1 MVETAAIVIV
11 VLAVCAVA
19 LFLANKGTAH
29 GSDADVKLERGFGI
43 MIDAGSSGTRL
54 HVFRHW
60 QARDSGAV
68 VVVPVHHDGDASRKS
83 ALKVAPGLSDLAA
96 QSEAQIEAY
105 LAKLIA
111 FAVQQVPAA
120 AQEATPVYLKGTA
133 GLRLVPHEQRERL
146 LRVAR
151 DAFVRLSP
159 FDVRSFLVVDGDDE
173 GTFLWKTIDTLQKRA
188 GINAPRVGSLDMGG
202 GSCQIAFE
210 HAGRMYVHSFLKFG
224 VNEARYR
231 AYAALLRDAGGDTA
245 ASVPDPCLPNGSQLP
260 LASALATRATDDGG
274 VEVVTLAG
282 DAAAAHAQRTLVG
295 TGSFEQCAALA
306 KRLLEREVECA
317 QPPCSMAGV
326 HQPPVPLDA
335 LFFARDHYVRVV
347 VHFLKQSRTPTLNEI
362 EAAAR
367 AACTVDDSGYRSAHL
382 SAHLFNCFEAAWIL
396 AVLRDGFGFP
406 PTTRQLRF
414 EDEIGGIS
422 TSWALGALAYE
433 LETTDYADSNKSE
446 L

>member
-1 MVETAAIVIV
+1 MVETSVVVIV
-11 VLAVCAVA
+11 VICVCAVS
-19 LFLANKGTAH
+19 LLLASKGRAA
-29 GSDADVKLERGFGI
+29 DAGGERGYGV

-60 QARDSGAV
+60 QVRESGAV
-68 VVVPVHHDGDASRKS
+68 VVVPVHHEDASRKS
-83 ALKVAPGLSDLAA
+83 ALKVTPGLSDLAG
-96 QSEAQIEAY
+96 QSDAQIEAY
-105 LAKLIA
+105 LAKLIS

-120 AQEATPVYLKGTA
+120 AHDATPVYLKGTA
-133 GLRLVPHEQRERL
+133 GLRLVPHAERERL

-151 DAFVRLSP
+151 DAFVKLSP
-159 FDVRSFLVVDGDDE
+159 FDVRSFLVVAGDDE
-173 GTFLWKTIDTLQKRA
+173 GAFLWKTIDTLQKRA
-188 GINAPRVGSLDMGG
+188 GINAPHVGSLDMGG

-210 HAGRMYVHSFLKFG
+210 HANRMYVHSFLKFG

-231 AYAALLRDAGGDTA
+231 AYAALLRDAGDAVT
-245 ASVPDPCLPNGSQLP
+245 SVPDPCMPKGAQLT
-260 LASALATRATDDGG
+260 LSVALSTRATDDGS
-274 VEVVTLAG
+274 VEVVELS

-295 TGSFEQCAALA
+295 TGSFDQCAALA

-317 QPPCSMAGV
+317 RPPCSMAGV
-326 HQPPVPLDA
+326 HQPPLPLNT

-362 EAAAR
+362 DAAAR
-367 AACTVDDSGYRSAHL
+367 AVCALNETEYRDSHHGAHV
-382 SAHLFNCFEAAWIL
+382 FYCFEAAWIL

-422 TSWALGALAYE
+422 TSWALGALAHE
-433 LETTDYADSNKSE
+433 LETTDYAVVEKSE